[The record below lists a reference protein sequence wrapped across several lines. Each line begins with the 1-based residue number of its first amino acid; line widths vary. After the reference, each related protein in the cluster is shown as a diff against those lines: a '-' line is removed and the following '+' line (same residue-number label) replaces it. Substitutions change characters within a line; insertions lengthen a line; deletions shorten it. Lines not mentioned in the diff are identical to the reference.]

1 MVFFIL
7 TKIVNI
13 NDVAKTV
20 EAMVLASVVAAATLV
35 PTAPVSHGEKKKA
48 KLMGQSLRDSNR
60 KYYFILQL

>member
-7 TKIVNI
+7 IKIVYI

-35 PTAPVSHGEKKKA
+35 PTAPVSHGEKKSKINGT
-48 KLMGQSLRDSNR
+48 KFKR
-60 KYYFILQL
+60 